1 MNEDIKKYTPRPDL
15 QTPQNEPELAA
26 IIITDKIIDKR
37 ISKKFKRFNFFR
49 ETDISGVSG
58 TGVVAEGVLFS
69 NNKVVVTW
77 TGHHTS
83 VNVFDS
89 LAEFEAVH
97 GHEGASKVDWID
109 E

>member
-1 MNEDIKKYTPRPDL
+1 MDGINPVE
-15 QTPQNEPELAA
+15 
-26 IIITDKIIDKR
+26 DKR
-37 ISKKFKRFNFFR
+37 ISKKFRRFNFFR
-49 ETDISGVSG
+49 ENDVSGVSG
-58 TGVVAEGVLFS
+58 TGIVAEGILFS

-83 VNVFDS
+83 VNIFDS

-97 GHEGASKVDWID
+97 GHEGSSIVDWID

>member
-1 MNEDIKKYTPRPDL
+1 MDGIDT
-15 QTPQNEPELAA
+15 
-26 IIITDKIIDKR
+26 DKR
-37 ISKKFKRFNFFR
+37 ISKKFRRFNFNR
-49 ETDISGVSG
+49 ENDVSGISG
-58 TGVVAEGVLFS
+58 TGIVAEGVLFS

-97 GHEGASKVDWID
+97 GHEGSSIVDWID